1 MGFTDSLVRL
11 ASVEARCVRIP
22 YITVNLPNDTC
33 MKKVSQPRLESIRY
47 LELSVDFLCQL
58 G

>member
-1 MGFTDSLVRL
+1 MGLTDSLVRL
-11 ASVEARCVRIP
+11 ASVGPVACE
-22 YITVNLPNDTC
+22 YITVNLPIDTC